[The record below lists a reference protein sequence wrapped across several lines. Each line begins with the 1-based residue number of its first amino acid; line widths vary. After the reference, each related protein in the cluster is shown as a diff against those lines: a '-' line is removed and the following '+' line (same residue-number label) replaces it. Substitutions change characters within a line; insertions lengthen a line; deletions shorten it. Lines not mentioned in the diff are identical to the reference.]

1 MSKTFTATKSKAS
14 KRKPSKPKSRRH
26 TTLHKSSNVHK
37 FVTNLRTR
45 ALYSEHK
52 FKSGG
57 SCRVSD
63 QVALAPDAESVE
75 LASSLV
81 SLNTVYRFRL
91 AGVFT
96 LSMTSGTINTYAACD
111 PSAAGINFSE
121 WSTLSA
127 LFSEFRLVEFGCQI
141 VPNNNVSTG
150 TSSCGALAVCG
161 NLGTA
166 IAPGSYAAVAD
177 NADSKL
183 MNLYTTTPLGYTHV
197 IDGRGIEWSQV
208 TTPTTEPYAGAP
220 GSIQF
225 FSNFG
230 SASVSDIFRII
241 VWGIYD
247 FRSRV

>member
-1 MSKTFTATKSKAS
+1 MSKNTSQATKRKEGKRKTAS
-14 KRKPSKPKSRRH
+14 KGRS
-26 TTLHKSSNVHK
+26 TTVHKGNVHK
-37 FVTNLRTR
+37 LVTSLSKK
-45 ALYSEHK
+45 ALCSEHK
-52 FKSGG
+52 FRPGG
-57 SCRVSD
+57 SLRVSD
-63 QVALAPDAESVE
+63 HVSLAPDTESVE
-75 LASSLV
+75 LATSLM

-91 AGVFT
+91 AGVTT
-96 LSMTSGTINTYAACD
+96 LSMSSGTINTYIACD
-111 PSAAGINFSE
+111 PSAAGANFPE
-121 WSTLSA
+121 WSSLTA
-127 LFSEFRLVEFGCQI
+127 LFSEFRLVEFGVQI

-166 IAPGSYAAVAD
+166 IAPASYAAVAD
-177 NADSKL
+177 NADAKL
-183 MNLYTTTPLGYTHV
+183 VNLYTTTPLGYTHV

-208 TTPTTEPYAGAP
+208 TTPTVEPYAGAP

-241 VWGIYD
+241 VWGIYE